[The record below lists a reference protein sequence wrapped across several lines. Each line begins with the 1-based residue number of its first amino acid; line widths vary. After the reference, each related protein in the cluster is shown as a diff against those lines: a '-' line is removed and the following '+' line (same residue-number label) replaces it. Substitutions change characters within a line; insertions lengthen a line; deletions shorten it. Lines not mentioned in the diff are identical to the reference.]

1 MQGVGQNL
9 GKTIPVV
16 KELNNQTSIPT
27 VWRSTLSAIVEAFK
41 DGDYRVVRSVVGVR
55 SIAEEDAKQHE
66 QNVIRYR
73 ATLTN
78 LPDESWDTSVC
89 QWMDGYWDVL
99 VDLYTIEE
107 GASDLALVVRVFED
121 AHSYVYEVQSVHV
134 P

>member
-1 MQGVGQNL
+1 MS
-9 GKTIPVV
+9 KTIPVS
-16 KELNNQTSIPT
+16 KDQNNQTSIPT

-41 DGDYRVVRSVVGVR
+41 DGDYRIARNLVGVP
-55 SIAEEDAKQHE
+55 SVSEEDAKQIK
-66 QNVIRYR
+66 NNIVRYG

-121 AHSYVYEVQSVHV
+121 PHSYVYEVQSVHV